1 MGGRCREVPL
11 SEKPPTVRP
20 LAANRKALHDYHVL
34 ERVEAG
40 LALTGTEVKSC
51 REGKVQLREGYV
63 DFRGGPGGMQEA
75 WLVGVHVTAYGPGSR
90 ENPPPERD
98 RKLLLSRRE
107 IDRFAG
113 RARAKGFTVV
123 PLSMYLKGSRIK
135 VEIALV
141 QGKQMHDKRETE
153 RRRELDREARRA
165 MAGERD

>member
-1 MGGRCREVPL
+1 MSAAPRTPRPAAA
-11 SEKPPTVRP
+11 PAAVRP

-51 REGKVQLREGYV
+51 RAGRVQLREGYV
-63 DFRGGPGGMQEA
+63 DFRNGEA
-75 WLVGVHVTAYGPGSR
+75 WLVGVHVSGYEHGPR
-90 ENPPPERD
+90 DNPPPERE

-113 RARAKGFTVV
+113 RARLKGYTVV
-123 PLSMYLKGSRIK
+123 PLAMYVKGSRIK

-141 QGKQMHDKRETE
+141 QGKQLHDKRETE
-153 RRRELDREARRA
+153 RRREHEREARRA